1 MSRWSPLQRIRP
13 TSRLLDIL
21 YYAISFAKLPFLHWC
36 YKVLSWSPYTKSC
49 LPVEI
54 NWQTEPQWHTAN
66 ALLLRAH
73 IGKVN
78 TISIPHADFLFWKKN
93 NMGRTQKR
101 PPVHGSVGRTD
112 TKPSKVSREYM
123 LLNASQEAGCERT
136 GRGRSFT
143 LSYASSLEMY
153 CKTLHP

>member
-1 MSRWSPLQRIRP
+1 MSRWSPLQRTRP

-78 TISIPHADFLFWKKN
+78 TISIPHADFLFWKKKKY
-93 NMGRTQKR
+93 GQ
-101 PPVHGSVGRTD
+101 D
-112 TKPSKVSREYM
+112 TKE
-123 LLNASQEAGCERT
+123 ASSTRICGENWHKAFKGVKRIHAFWMHPRKQAVK
-136 GRGRSFT
+136 GRGEVGHLPFPT
-143 LSYASSLEMY
+143 QAA